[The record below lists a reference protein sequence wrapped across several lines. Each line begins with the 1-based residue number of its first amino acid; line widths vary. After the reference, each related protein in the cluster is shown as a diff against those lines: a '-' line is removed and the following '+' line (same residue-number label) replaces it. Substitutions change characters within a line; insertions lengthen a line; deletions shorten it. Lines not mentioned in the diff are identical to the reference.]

1 VTILVKK
8 ADKDINRG
16 KLSRTPPDYL
26 GRQAKIAWRKIVP
39 FLEEQANVTR
49 PDSALVEMY
58 ATQYEIYR
66 NAYKHIRDH
75 GEVQSIY
82 RTVQNAAGEKIGTDF
97 LGFKRNPM
105 TSIYDSAIKNL
116 AKVGSELGL
125 SPKSRAELLTIIP
138 EEKKSDGSVADQL
151 KEFFANEN

>member
-8 ADKDINRG
+8 ADKDINHG

-39 FLEEQANVTR
+39 FLEEQSNVKR
-49 PDSALVEMY
+49 PDSNLVEMY

-75 GEVQSIY
+75 HEVQAIY
-82 RTVQNAAGEKIGTDF
+82 KTVQNAAGEKIGTDF
-97 LGFKRNPM
+97 VGYKRNPM

-125 SPKSRAELLTIIP
+125 SPKSRAELMEIIP
-138 EEKKSDGSVADQL
+138 DEKKNEGSVADQL